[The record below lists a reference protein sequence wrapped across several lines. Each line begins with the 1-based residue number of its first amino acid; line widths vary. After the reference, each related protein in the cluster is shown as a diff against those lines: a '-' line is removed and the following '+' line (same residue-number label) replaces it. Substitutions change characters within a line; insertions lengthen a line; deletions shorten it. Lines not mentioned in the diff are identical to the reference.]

1 MNRFNAT
8 AFRFAA
14 AAFFGA
20 ALSPAAIASS
30 NTNATNRVRLSI
42 AAHARLLR
50 KVPMHCAGLSSAC
63 KSIESLEFSDYMTD
77 AQLLAWRDAK
87 EPTRTVRAN
96 ADGETKR

>member
-1 MNRFNAT
+1 MTRFNAT

-14 AAFFGA
+14 AACFGA
-20 ALSPAAIASS
+20 VLSSAAIASS
-30 NTNATNRVRLSI
+30 NYKCDEPRTPIDRRACDAAAQGPEALRRFIERMRV
-42 AAHARLLR
+42 
-50 KVPMHCAGLSSAC
+50 
-63 KSIESLEFSDYMTD
+63 IESLEFSDYMTD

>member
-14 AAFFGA
+14 AALFGA
-20 ALSPAAIASS
+20 VLSSAAIASS
-30 NTNATNRVRLSI
+30 NYKCDEPRTPIDRRACDAAAQGPEALRRFIERMRV
-42 AAHARLLR
+42 
-50 KVPMHCAGLSSAC
+50 
-63 KSIESLEFSDYMTD
+63 IESLEFSDYMTD

-87 EPTRTVRAN
+87 KPTRTVRAN

>member
-1 MNRFNAT
+1 MNRFNAI

-20 ALSPAAIASS
+20 VLSSAAIASS
-30 NTNATNRVRLSI
+30 NYKCDKPGTPIDRRACDAAAQGPEALRRFIERVR
-42 AAHARLLR
+42 
-50 KVPMHCAGLSSAC
+50 V
-63 KSIESLEFSDYMTD
+63 IESLEFSDYMTD